1 MTEQLDIDQL
11 LNNILALSQD
21 SRILFWYDAGKQFE
35 QALEQLS
42 TQLAESRQNIELI
55 NLSGRS
61 TFEVKKMLERD
72 QPQQKFLI
80 YAPYAEPEFLK
91 NPLLDIQKYSKQFY
105 ADRSAIILSQLGLTR
120 MALKEHIEA
129 RSAFFNSKER
139 AESLKRW
146 V

>member
-11 LNNILALSQD
+11 LNNILALSQE

-61 TFEVKKMLERD
+61 TFQIKKMLPD
-72 QPQQKFLI
+72 GF
-80 YAPYAEPEFLK
+80 
-91 NPLLDIQKYSKQFY
+91 
-105 ADRSAIILSQLGLTR
+105 
-120 MALKEHIEA
+120 
-129 RSAFFNSKER
+129 
-139 AESLKRW
+139 
-146 V
+146 